1 MMGRPRDFD
10 EADALERA
18 TDLFWRQGF
27 QSTSMSDLLE
37 HLSLGRQSLYN
48 TFGGKEQLFHRVLE
62 HYFETQTTPM
72 LAGMEAPDADLRAIE
87 KYFAAIARE
96 STSPGPIRKGCLM
109 VNTLVELA
117 DRGSEAGKEAKRFT
131 ARLEKA
137 ILNALQGAERAR
149 QLKSNLHLQDA
160 AKFLATTAHGMLV
173 VCKVGASWKQ
183 QRATAQLAL
192 DTIRP

>member
-1 MMGRPRDFD
+1 MMGRPRDFN

-18 TDLFWRQGF
+18 TALFWQQGF
-27 QSTSMSDLLE
+27 QSTSISDLLE
-37 HLSLGRQSLYN
+37 RLSMGRQSLYN
-48 TFGGKEQLFHRVLE
+48 TFGDKEQLFHRVLE
-62 HYFETQTTPM
+62 HYFETRTTLM
-72 LAGMEAPDADLRAIE
+72 LAGMEAPDSDLRSIE
-87 KYFAAIARE
+87 EYFATIARE
-96 STSPGPIRKGCLM
+96 STTSDPIRKGCLM

-117 DRGSEAGKEAKRFT
+117 DQHGEIGKETRRFT

-137 ILNALQGAERAR
+137 MLNALQGAKKAG
-149 QLKSNLHLQDA
+149 QLDPNLRLQDA

-192 DTIRP
+192 DAIRA